1 MKKISI
7 ISVNYNSYDNLEIF
21 LKSVHNSIE
30 LLNKNLKCDVTIV
43 DNSTVRK
50 VFNTSSFNIEGKLC
64 VSIIESENF
73 GYFGSALKVYNEHS
87 KNNYYDY
94 IFITNVD
101 LQVDI
106 DFFSIL
112 DSLKLNEK
120 VGWIV
125 PSIFSKF
132 ENRDKNP
139 QRINRCSKAKL
150 KLLYFLYY
158 FPMLER
164 FYSKLIYP
172 SRKNKKKNQTQPESS
187 KIYSGHGSFIILTKQ
202 FIKRNPI
209 LNYPCFLF
217 CEELFLGEMI
227 KNEGLYVIYEP
238 SLKIF
243 DDEHVSTG
251 KLPAKNYYKYNRTS
265 LSWILRTFYK

>member
-1 MKKISI
+1 MKCLI
-7 ISVNYNSYDNLEIF
+7 ICVNYNSYDRLEIF
-21 LKSVHNSIE
+21 LKSVVNSIE
-30 LLNKNLKCDVTIV
+30 QINNNLKCDVSIV
-43 DNSTVRK
+43 DNSTERK
-50 VFNTSSFNIEGKLC
+50 KFNASSFCIDEKLC

-87 KNNYYDY
+87 KNSFYDY

-106 DFFSIL
+106 DFFTIL
-112 DSLKLNEK
+112 DSLDLNEK
-120 VGWIV
+120 VGWIA

-139 QRINRCSKAKL
+139 QRINRCSKTKL
-150 KLLYFLYY
+150 QLLYLLYT
-158 FPMLER
+158 FPVLER
-164 FYSKLIYP
+164 IYSNIIYP
-172 SRKNKKKNQTQPESS
+172 RRKNKSVSPKKNQSQN
-187 KIYSGHGSFIILTKQ
+187 IYCGHGSFIILTKQ
-202 FIKRNPI
+202 FMKRNPI

-217 CEELFLGEMI
+217 CEELFLGEII
-227 KNEGLYVIYEP
+227 KNEGLKVIYEP

-251 KLPAKNYYKYNRTS
+251 KLPSRNYYKYNRTS
-265 LSWILRTFYK
+265 LSWILHTFYK